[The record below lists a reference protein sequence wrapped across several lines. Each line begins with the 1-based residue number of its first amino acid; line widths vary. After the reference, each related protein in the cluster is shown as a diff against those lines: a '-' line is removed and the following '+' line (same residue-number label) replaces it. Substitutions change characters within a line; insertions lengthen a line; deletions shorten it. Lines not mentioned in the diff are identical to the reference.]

1 MSVNHN
7 KDAVYRSAKAKEKD
21 YTINDG
27 GGLYLLVGAI
37 SSKLWRFIYTFNGK
51 RKKLSFGAYPDTSL
65 ENARRKSEEARG
77 HVANGTDPGELR
89 KQTKVISQIDKLNEE
104 RLNEGLPII
113 DSFADITQQW
123 LNSISH
129 LTTAVTQTKKTS
141 RIDRLAF
148 PALGNMLINAVKS
161 ADILATLKP
170 LIDKNQLETAHRLHA
185 EISAI
190 FQYAIVHNFTEYG
203 PAQPVAK
210 QIPAQKVK
218 HRAAIID
225 PK

>member
-1 MSVNHN
+1 M
-7 KDAVYRSAKAKEKD
+7 
-21 YTINDG
+21 
-27 GGLYLLVGAI
+27 
-37 SSKLWRFIYTFNGK
+37 
-51 RKKLSFGAYPDTSL
+51 P
-65 ENARRKSEEARG
+65 
-77 HVANGTDPGELR
+77 
-89 KQTKVISQIDKLNEE
+89 
-104 RLNEGLPII
+104 
-113 DSFADITQQW
+113 
-123 LNSISH
+123 
-129 LTTAVTQTKKTS
+129 
-141 RIDRLAF
+141 
-148 PALGNMLINAVKS
+148 INAVKS